1 MKKKMLKQCNIMD
14 ITLLN
19 YSNMLKRLKHN
30 DIFSDF
36 VLIYYSIVLI
46 FLASLS
52 MYYPDYI
59 NEKLCS
65 FISLNM
71 SVIVLA
77 FSIINGSSNFK
88 IRIKNVESS
97 LNKIKNLKREI
108 SSNLGHSIYSDKD
121 KENMLK
127 EIINEYNSIVDS
139 TEVRKDIDFCKSI
152 KSMQNSNDAEKIK
165 NAKKQLTEVNMK
177 AEILKE
183 RTKYFFEGVIIV
195 APIILTLIIFMCK

>member
-1 MKKKMLKQCNIMD
+1 MEKKMLKQCNIMD

-108 SSNLGHSIYSDKD
+108 SSNLEHSIYSDED

>member
-1 MKKKMLKQCNIMD
+1 MEKKMLKQCNIMD

-97 LNKIKNLKREI
+97 LNKIKNLKRKI
-108 SSNLGHSIYSDKD
+108 SSNLEHSIYSDED

-195 APIILTLIIFMCK
+195 APIILTLVIFMCK

>member
-195 APIILTLIIFMCK
+195 APIILTLVIFVCK

>member
-1 MKKKMLKQCNIMD
+1 
-14 ITLLN
+14 
-19 YSNMLKRLKHN
+19 
-30 DIFSDF
+30 
-36 VLIYYSIVLI
+36 
-46 FLASLS
+46 

-108 SSNLGHSIYSDKD
+108 SSNLEHSIYSDED
-121 KENMLK
+121 KENRLK